1 MKNIA
6 VKITYD
12 GSAFH
17 GWQRQKN
24 GISVQ
29 QTVEEALGEIT
40 GESVSVTGCSRTDA
54 GVHALEYVFNF
65 KTESTVPPDRI
76 WVALNTK
83 LPCQSVAALGSAEV
97 SDEFDARFCAKGKT
111 YVYYIFGGA
120 ARSPFIERY
129 CWRIPRPLELSDM
142 QAAARA
148 FEGRHDFAGFVAAGG
163 SQKTTE
169 RTVSKCEVYR
179 LPENPDILALEITA
193 DAFLYNMVRII
204 TGTVAYVGAGRLG
217 ASEIPSVIESCDRSR
232 AGITAPPNG
241 LFLKKVYYENFKL
254 LSEE

>member
-12 GSAFH
+12 GSSFH

-29 QTVEEALGEIT
+29 QTVEEALCAIT
-40 GESVSVTGCSRTDA
+40 GENISVTGCSRTDA
-54 GVHALEYVFNF
+54 GVHAIEYVFNF
-65 KTESTVPPDRI
+65 KTESAVPPDRM

-83 LPCQSVAALGSAEV
+83 LPCSRVAALGSAEV
-97 SDEFDARFCAKGKT
+97 SDGFDARFGAKGKT
-111 YVYYIFGGA
+111 YVYYMLSSR
-120 ARSPFIERY
+120 ARSPFLERY
-129 CWRIPRPLELSDM
+129 CWRIPQPLELSDM
-142 QAAARA
+142 QRAAKA
-148 FEGRHDFAGFVAAGG
+148 FEGRHDFAGFVSAGG

-169 RTVSKCEVYR
+169 RAVSLCEVYR
-179 LPENPDILALEITA
+179 LPENPNIFALEITA

-204 TGTVAYVGAGRLG
+204 TGTVAYVGEGRLDS
-217 ASEIPSVIESCDRSR
+217 ADIPSVIASRDRSR

-241 LFLKKVYYENFKL
+241 LFLKKVYYENF
-254 LSEE
+254 

>member
-12 GSAFH
+12 GSSFH

-40 GESVSVTGCSRTDA
+40 GEKIAVTGCSRTDA

-65 KTESTVPPDRI
+65 KTESAVPPDRMWI
-76 WVALNTK
+76 ALNTK
-83 LPCQSVAALGSAEV
+83 LPCSSVAALGSAEV
-97 SDEFDARFCAKGKT
+97 SDGFDARFCAKGKT
-111 YVYYIFGGA
+111 YVYYIFSGA
-120 ARSPFIERY
+120 KRSPFLERY
-129 CWRIPRPLELSDM
+129 SWHIPRTLSLSDM
-142 QAAARA
+142 QKAAKS
-148 FEGRHDFAGFVAAGG
+148 FEGRHDFAGFVSAGG

-179 LPENPDILALEITA
+179 LSENPDILALEITA

-204 TGTVAYVGAGRLG
+204 TGTVVYVGAGRTN
-217 ASEIPSVIESCDRSR
+217 ASEITSIIESCDRSR

-241 LFLKKVYYENFKL
+241 LFLKKVYYENF
-254 LSEE
+254 

>member
-40 GESVSVTGCSRTDA
+40 GERIAVTGCSRTDA

-65 KTESTVPPDRI
+65 KT
-76 WVALNTK
+76 N
-83 LPCQSVAALGSAEV
+83 SVAALGSAEV

-111 YVYYIFGGA
+111 YIYYIFGGA
-120 ARSPFIERY
+120 ARSPFFERY
-129 CWRIPRPLELSDM
+129 CWRITRPLELSGM

-179 LPENPDILALEITA
+179 VSEEPNILALEITA

-217 ASEIPSVIESCDRSR
+217 ASEIPSIIESCDRSR